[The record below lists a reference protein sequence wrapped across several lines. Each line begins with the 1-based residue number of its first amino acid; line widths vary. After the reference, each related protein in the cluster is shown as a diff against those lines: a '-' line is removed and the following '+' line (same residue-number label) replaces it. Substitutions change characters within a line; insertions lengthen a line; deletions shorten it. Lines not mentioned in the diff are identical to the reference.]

1 MIIAA
6 VSCATVDS
14 RSSSAAIA
22 DFDEAI
28 LLDHDIA
35 LAWAGRAAAWSEK
48 KNYDRAIGGYTTAI
62 FLDANDA
69 TAYQGRGVAFLAK
82 KECAKA
88 LADYTEAIRLDPSF
102 ALAYHNRGYA
112 WSAIGEF
119 DRAIADYNEAIR
131 INPKGSWPYGARAW
145 LWATC
150 RSDKIRDGKKA
161 VESATRACELCDWK
175 DANAISALA
184 AAHAEAGDFE
194 SAVKWQSKAIEL
206 ATDEKN
212 KDDYRTR
219 LKLYQE
225 KKPYRVME

>member
-1 MIIAA
+1 MRERTLGSEPECETSSTNNSTRFSIQRQAPDWLRQP
-6 VSCATVDS
+6 TRPTTS
-14 RSSSAAIA
+14 R
-22 DFDEAI
+22 
-28 LLDHDIA
+28 
-35 LAWAGRAAAWSEK
+35 
-48 KNYDRAIGGYTTAI
+48 TARV
-62 FLDANDA
+62 N
-69 TAYQGRGVAFLAK
+69 TM
-82 KECAKA
+82 
-88 LADYTEAIRLDPSF
+88 TS
-102 ALAYHNRGYA
+102 HNRGYA

-131 INPKGSWPYGARAW
+131 INPEGAWPYGARAW

-150 RSDKIRDGKKA
+150 RSDKIRDGKNA

-225 KKPYRVME
+225 KKPYRAME